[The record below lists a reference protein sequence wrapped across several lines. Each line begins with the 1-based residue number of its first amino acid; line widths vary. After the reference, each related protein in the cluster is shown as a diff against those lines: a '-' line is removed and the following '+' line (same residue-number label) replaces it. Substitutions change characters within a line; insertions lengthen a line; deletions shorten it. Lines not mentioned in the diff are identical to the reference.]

1 MIELLFLLV
10 VVWMLTKDRT
20 INITEIG
27 GSKNFYL
34 SDGASFKM
42 YKTMEDAGASG
53 ESLRIFVNME
63 DRLLEIER
71 ISVCSGVPRTME
83 ASSISRQI
91 KERFPAFDF
100 SYHNIHIKQT
110 SEPSRLINKKIR
122 C

>member
-27 GSKNFYL
+27 GSKNFHL
-34 SDGASFKM
+34 SDGTSFKM

>member
-27 GSKNFYL
+27 GSKNFHL

-53 ESLRIFVNME
+53 ESLSIFVNME